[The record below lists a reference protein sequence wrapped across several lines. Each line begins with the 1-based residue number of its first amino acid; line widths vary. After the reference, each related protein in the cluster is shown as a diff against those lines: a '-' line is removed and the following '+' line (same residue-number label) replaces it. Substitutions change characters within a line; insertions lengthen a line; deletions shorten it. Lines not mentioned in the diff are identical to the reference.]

1 MSLREELIELKA
13 AGDRVSYVRSV
24 RFLEI
29 NFLIKW
35 PFLLWFVCINTMCTN
50 PSKHYLAEDVRIYK
64 STEAW
69 KLANCVQD
77 ENVDCIVQ
85 LCKKEPLLL
94 NFQDPKFGYSILHW
108 AIYKGRVK
116 STKTLIRLG
125 ADPNLQSFSGNSAF
139 VRACAA
145 YETSE
150 FAELMIAHGADVNA
164 VGKFE
169 GGLPLRTPLIA
180 ASMARLETV
189 KLLIHHGADVNY
201 IYKGVYDALSCAL
214 RGGKMDIAE
223 YLIFEANADVTRI
236 YGLNVT
242 GTPMDLAYKLR
253 FIVFPLDSEEYRI
266 KMKIVNHI
274 SQFGL
279 DYWNTPIPKHFYDN
293 LDSTFL
299 EKY

>member
-1 MSLREELIELKA
+1 MNYKRSASQIILMVLL
-13 AGDRVSYVRSV
+13 VSIISV
-24 RFLEI
+24 
-29 NFLIKW
+29 
-35 PFLLWFVCINTMCTN
+35 MCTGQAN
-50 PSKHYLAEDVRIYK
+50 DYLAKDVRIYR

-69 KLANCVQD
+69 KLANCVED
-77 ENVDCIVQ
+77 EDVDCIVK
-85 LCKKEPLLL
+85 LCTEKPHLL
-94 NFQDPKFGYSILHW
+94 NFQDPKYGISILEW
-108 AIYKGRVK
+108 AIYMGRVK
-116 STKTLIRLG
+116 STKTLVRLG
-125 ADPNLQSFSGNSAF
+125 SDPNLQSFSGNSAF
-139 VRACAA
+139 VRACSA

-150 FAELMIAHGADVNA
+150 FAELMIAHGADINA

-169 GGLPLRTPLIA
+169 GGLLMRTPLIA

-189 KLLIHHGADVNY
+189 QLLIQHGADVNY
-201 IYKGVYDALSCAL
+201 VYKGVYDALSCAL

-236 YGLNVT
+236 YGLNVA

-253 FIVFPLDSEEYRI
+253 FIVFPLDSEEYKI
-266 KMKIVNHI
+266 KMKIVDHI

-279 DYWNTPIPKHFYDN
+279 DYWSTPIPKHFYDN

>member
-1 MSLREELIELKA
+1 MCSGQEEK
-13 AGDRVSYVRSV
+13 
-24 RFLEI
+24 
-29 NFLIKW
+29 
-35 PFLLWFVCINTMCTN
+35 
-50 PSKHYLAEDVRIYK
+50 YLAEDVQIYK

-69 KLANCVQD
+69 KLANCVQK
-77 ENVDCIVQ
+77 ENIDCIVQ
-85 LCKKEPLLL
+85 ICKAEPGLL
-94 NFQDPKFGYSILHW
+94 NFQDPKHGYSILHW
-108 AIYKGRVK
+108 AIYNGRVK

-125 ADPNLQSFSGNSAF
+125 ADPNLQSYSGNSAF

-180 ASMARLETV
+180 ASKARLETV

-201 IYKGVYDALSCAL
+201 VYKGVYDALSSAL
-214 RGGKMDIAE
+214 REGKMDIAE
-223 YLIFEANADVTRI
+223 YLIFEANADVTRV
-236 YGLNVT
+236 YGLNLT

-253 FIVFPLDSEEYRI
+253 FLVFPLDSEEYRI

-274 SQFGL
+274 CQFGL

-293 LDSTFL
+293 MDSTFL